1 MAEKK
6 CKEKNNENALVP
18 CGARAFLDSVSTR
31 QRISE
36 DPDFGCGKGKND
48 EEERYHRKCSDVPP
62 GGCFAGLLVGVKA
75 SCFIDIRR
83 RGRDEEDR
91 DIDPIGGF
99 ADRSVICVKENG
111 DQREPKK
118 DAAKLNAPKIIAI
131 PKKEALRDGVEKH
144 RPKEEL
150 HMLPS
155 GFIDAGKRRDPY
167 SFVK

>member
-1 MAEKK
+1 MCHLWRGGCRVCLRMMWKAFSVY
-6 CKEKNNENALVP
+6 KNAPVP
-18 CGARAFLDSVSTR
+18 KWSEGVLLDPIFTC

-36 DPDFGCGKGKND
+36 DPDFGCGKGEND

-83 RGRDEEDR
+83 RGRDEKDR

-99 ADRSVICVKENG
+99 ADRSVIRVKENG

-131 PKKEALRDGVEKH
+131 PKEKALHQSKNNH
-144 RPKEEL
+144 WPK
-150 HMLPS
+150 
-155 GFIDAGKRRDPY
+155 
-167 SFVK
+167 